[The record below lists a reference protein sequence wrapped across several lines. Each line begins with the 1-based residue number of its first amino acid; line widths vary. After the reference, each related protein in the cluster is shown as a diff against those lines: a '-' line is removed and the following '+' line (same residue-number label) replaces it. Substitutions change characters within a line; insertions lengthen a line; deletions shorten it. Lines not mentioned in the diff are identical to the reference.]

1 MDIALIV
8 AVAENG
14 VIGRDGGLPWRLS
27 GDLRYFKSVTM
38 GKPII
43 MGRKTYQ
50 SIGRPLPG
58 RPNIVV
64 SRNPDFAADGID
76 VLATLSGAVSQA
88 ATLPGDEAMIIGGAA
103 LYADALPIATRIYLT
118 EVHADVEGDVRFPA
132 VDRAEWTEISRERH
146 PVSEKDEFE
155 HSFVVLER
163 VTSA

>member
-1 MDIALIV
+1 
-8 AVAENG
+8 
-14 VIGRDGGLPWRLS
+14 
-27 GDLRYFKSVTM
+27 M

-64 SRNPDFAADGID
+64 SRNADFAADGTD
-76 VLATLSGAVSQA
+76 VQTSLSDAVRHA
-88 ATLPGDEAMIIGGAA
+88 ATLPGDETMIIGGAA
-103 LYADALPIATRIYLT
+103 LYEEALSHADRIYLT

-132 VDRAEWTEISRERH
+132 FDRGDWIEISREIQ
-146 PVSEKDEFE
+146 PATEKDDFS